1 MKHIKLFEAFLAKKK
16 PNYKKPEFEFKE
28 FYRAFKSYPELKELL
43 PPEIDRSI
51 FEIKADGFGGEP
63 KWLEKHVDPPSK
75 PDEITTD
82 ELLSKAKEEDPRFV
96 PFILWCRELFEGGE
110 MEKLT
115 LDFIRPKI
123 TKNFKNHAIYWDSL
137 VKDPN
142 FLDSCKEEYNKA
154 IEAGL
159 DDVTLH
165 NTKGLVQKYPNI
177 EISKAQSWTYFKG
190 SIAHFDRVE
199 ASGGELPC
207 TQFILHRGN
216 YYTIGGRRR
225 MLWHFYNHVDPTVW
239 IMEL

>member
-63 KWLEKHVDPPSK
+63 KWLEKHVDPPSQ

-82 ELLSKAKEEDPRFV
+82 ELLGKAEEEDPRFV
-96 PFILWCRELFEGGE
+96 PFILWCRELFDGGE

-123 TKNFKNHAIYWDSL
+123 TTNFKNHDWDSL
-137 VKDPN
+137 EEDPN
-142 FLDSCKEEYNKA
+142 FLGSCEEEYNKA
-154 IEAGL
+154 IKAGL
-159 DDVTLH
+159 DDKTLNH
-165 NTKGLVQKYPNI
+165 TKGLVQEYPNI
-177 EISKAQSWTYFKG
+177 KIPKAQSWTYFKG
-190 SIAHFDRVE
+190 SLAHFDRVE

-225 MLWHFYNHVDPTVW
+225 MFWHFYNHVDPTVW